1 MIIFL
6 ARAEM
11 IESTSR
17 TVEDG
22 GRERLVCGQDVNQSL
37 SQPTKYI
44 PLAVHKAP
52 ELTKLQAA
60 SHVGVRQTWPLELA
74 HETELRW
81 KNRLF

>member
-1 MIIFL
+1 MILFL

-11 IESTSR
+11 VESTSS

-37 SQPTKYI
+37 SQPTTYI
-44 PLAVHKAP
+44 PLTVHKAP

-60 SHVGVRQTWPLELA
+60 SYVGVR
-74 HETELRW
+74 
-81 KNRLF
+81 

>member
-1 MIIFL
+1 MLKLLERTLVNRVYQLTRIIIFL

-11 IESTSR
+11 VESTPS

-44 PLAVHKAP
+44 PLTVHKAP

-60 SHVGVRQTWPLELA
+60 SYVGVR
-74 HETELRW
+74 
-81 KNRLF
+81 